1 MLGADLSE
9 LAEDVELEL
18 GDLGDGL
25 NDHVGRGEVLHL
37 GAGAQKGPRLVGL
50 LLCNSRLG
58 DILGQK
64 LLYGNVRRDAE
75 QEALELV
82 PAKAMPFSKALS
94 EVSIRVTGTWAL

>member
-1 MLGADLSE
+1 MLGADLSK

-37 GAGAQKGPRLVGL
+37 GASAQKGPRFVGL

-64 LLYGNVRRDAE
+64 LLYGNVRREAE
-75 QEALELV
+75 
-82 PAKAMPFSKALS
+82 
-94 EVSIRVTGTWAL
+94 